1 MSAEGEK
8 QELPASARLDYILN
22 NTAIIPI
29 LFLLVVFRP
38 YEGYIQRIEFLL
50 FLIQYDNGEW
60 DGLLLENI
68 FIWEITSLLPL
79 LIIIPL
85 LFYRERVSAGI
96 NNFMIAQITKEV
108 IEEFDKDSDE
118 ILSKEESQGFFSS
131 IMEYL
136 DEEEKKD
143 FDSDA
148 LFDKYDSNK
157 DGKLDGDEIS
167 SLILEL
173 FDPFRTEEPIQES
186 SSMSGTIKSA
196 PSEDEMQK
204 LDRLYNEGYLS
215 KERYERLKQDLN
227 R

>member
-1 MSAEGEK
+1 MSEDEEK
-8 QELPASARLDYILN
+8 QKLSTRLEYILN
-22 NTAIIPI
+22 LTAIIPI
-29 LFLLVVFRP
+29 FFLLFFVRP
-38 YEGYIQRIEFLL
+38 AEGYIQRIEFIL

-96 NNFMIAQITKEV
+96 NNFVIAQITKAV

-118 ILSKEESQGFFSS
+118 TLSKEEYQGLFSAM
-131 IMEYL
+131 MEDPYR
-136 DEEEKKD
+136 DVQKHI
-143 FDSDA
+143 DSDA

-173 FDPFRTEEPIQES
+173 FNPFRTEEPIQES
-186 SSMSGTIKSA
+186 SSMSGTVKSA

>member
-1 MSAEGEK
+1 MSEEAEEQK
-8 QELPASARLDYILN
+8 LPTHLEYILN

-29 LFLLVVFRP
+29 FFLLFFVRP
-38 YEGYIQRIEFLL
+38 EGGYLQRIEFIL

-68 FIWEITSLLPL
+68 FNPAITSLLPL

-85 LFYRERVSAGI
+85 MFYRERVSAGI

-167 SLILEL
+167 SMILEL
-173 FDPFRTEEPIQES
+173 FDQFRTEEPIQES
-186 SSMSGTIKSA
+186 SSVRETVKSA
-196 PSEDEMQK
+196 PSEDEIQK
-204 LDRLYNEGYLS
+204 LDRLYKEGYLS
-215 KERYERLKQDLN
+215 KERYERLKQDLS

>member
-1 MSAEGEK
+1 MSEKEEK
-8 QELPASARLDYILN
+8 QKLPTHLEYILN

-29 LFLLVVFRP
+29 LFVLWLFRP
-38 YEGYIQRIEFLL
+38 SGGYIFQIEFLL
-50 FLIQYDNGEW
+50 FLIEK
-60 DGLLLENI
+60 GLLLENI
-68 FIWEITSLLPL
+68 YQITSLLPL

-85 LFYRERVSAGI
+85 MFYRERASAGM
-96 NNFMIAQITKEV
+96 NNFLRSQIAKEV
-108 IEEFDKDSDE
+108 IKEFDEDSDE
-118 ILSKEESQGFFSS
+118 KLTKEESQGFFST
-131 IMEYL
+131 IMEDL

-167 SLILEL
+167 SMILEL
-173 FDPFRTEEPIQES
+173 FDQFRTEEPIQES
-186 SSMSGTIKSA
+186 SSVRETVKSA
-196 PSEDEMQK
+196 PSEDEIQK
-204 LDRLYNEGYLS
+204 LDRLYKEGYLS

>member
-1 MSAEGEK
+1 MSAKGEK

-29 LFLLVVFRP
+29 LFVLWLFRP
-38 YEGYIQRIEFLL
+38 SEGYIFQIEFLL
-50 FLIQYDNGEW
+50 FLIEK
-60 DGLLLENI
+60 GLLLENI
-68 FIWEITSLLPL
+68 YQITSLLPL

-85 LFYRERVSAGI
+85 MFYRERASAGM
-96 NNFMIAQITKEV
+96 NNFLRSQIAKEV
-108 IEEFDKDSDE
+108 IKEFDEDSDE
-118 ILSKEESQGFFSS
+118 KLTKEESQGFFST
-131 IMEYL
+131 IMEDL

-148 LFDKYDSNK
+148 LFDKYDSDR

-173 FDPFRTEEPIQES
+173 FAQKLAYPNQES
-186 SSMSGTIKSA
+186 PSADEPVKVDSG
-196 PSEDEMQK
+196 EDEMQK
-204 LDRLYNEGYLS
+204 LDRLYSEGYLS
-215 KERYERLKQDLN
+215 KERYERLKQDLS

>member
-1 MSAEGEK
+1 MSEEEEK
-8 QELPASARLDYILN
+8 QKLPTHLEYILN

-29 LFLLVVFRP
+29 FFLLFVFRP
-38 YEGYIQRIEFLL
+38 REGYIQRIEL
-50 FLIQYDNGEW
+50 FIFSIESGNPPEISLIVE
-60 DGLLLENI
+60 
-68 FIWEITSLLPL
+68 LLPL
-79 LIIIPL
+79 IIIIPL
-85 LFYRERVSAGI
+85 IFYRERVSASM
-96 NNFMIAQITKEV
+96 NNFLRSQIAKEV
-108 IEEFDKDSDE
+108 IEEFDGDGDE
-118 ILSKEESQGFFSS
+118 KLTKEESQGFFST
-131 IMEYL
+131 IMEDL

-148 LFDKYDSNK
+148 LFDKYDSDR

-173 FDPFRTEEPIQES
+173 FAQKLAYPNQES
-186 SSMSGTIKSA
+186 QSTDELVNVDSG
-196 PSEDEMQK
+196 EDEIQK